1 MVLRETR
8 RGDIFKDE
16 PAIATLD
23 TVESLYPRLPRPPN
37 EVGSEIEMNMAETGG
52 GLNPLTP
59 EIKSQLVIQRIEQML
74 LDKQA
79 MEVTVGT
86 LQQEIEVEKIK
97 QKQEY
102 YVQTW
107 KTMLDQRARILLQA
121 QETQLDDTTR

>member
-1 MVLRETR
+1 
-8 RGDIFKDE
+8 
-16 PAIATLD
+16 
-23 TVESLYPRLPRPPN
+23 
-37 EVGSEIEMNMAETGG
+37 MAETGG

>member
-1 MVLRETR
+1 MNQGTQIRS
-8 RGDIFKDE
+8 KC
-16 PAIATLD
+16 LD
-23 TVESLYPRLPRPPN
+23 LQERQIKSN
-37 EVGSEIEMNMAETGG
+37 GSELEMNMAETGG

-59 EIKSQLVIQRIEQML
+59 EMQSQLVIQRIEQML